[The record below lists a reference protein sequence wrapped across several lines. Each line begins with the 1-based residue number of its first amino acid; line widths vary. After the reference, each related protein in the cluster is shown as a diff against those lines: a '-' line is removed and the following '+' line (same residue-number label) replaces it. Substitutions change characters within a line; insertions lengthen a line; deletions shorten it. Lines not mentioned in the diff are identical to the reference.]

1 MENFFIHT
9 DISSGGYVVSGTLY
23 FYMFLNYTLGDMD
36 KLSYDITLITPDRIS
51 VEVLFNIGKLTESLG
66 ILYFEKAKKGWNTK
80 PIRQNGWACVEAKVE
95 GLYVYGGESATPKD
109 LVAWCQQ
116 LISAY
121 SEISAISLTGDTQGT
136 EL

>member
-1 MENFFIHT
+1 MSVWI
-9 DISSGGYVVSGTLY
+9 IIY
-23 FYMFLNYTLGDMD
+23 FYMFQVYLYDMKTWKD
-36 KLSYDITLITPDRIS
+36 IVVPTIDMLSEDRVRIVLE
-51 VEVLFNIGKLTESLG
+51 VEG
-66 ILYFEKAKKGWNTK
+66 IEVGVLYFEKAKKGWNTK

-95 GLYVYGGESATPKD
+95 GLYIYGGESATPKD

-121 SEISAISLTGDTQGT
+121 SEISSISLTGDTQGT

>member
-1 MENFFIHT
+1 MFQVYLYDMKT
-9 DISSGGYVVSGTLY
+9 WKDIVVPTIDV
-23 FYMFLNYTLGDMD
+23 LNE
-36 KLSYDITLITPDRIS
+36 DRVRIVLE
-51 VEVLFNIGKLTESLG
+51 VEG
-66 ILYFEKAKKGWNTK
+66 IEVGVLYFETAKKGWNTK

-121 SEISAISLTGDTQGT
+121 SEMNPISTSGDTQ
-136 EL
+136 